1 MTFSTATLT
10 NRQFYIGLHNKL
22 VARLS
27 LKTPRLSSTRSAPFN
42 AVTTDDCFS
51 DQSAGIELRSRHASR
66 SALCVETSALCVE
79 TTGNESVPIQL
90 TIHQFCQKGAQVGH
104 SATYFPVIGQT
115 KLTTLATVDGRFI
128 AQTVRLSTAR
138 CA

>member
-10 NRQFYIGLHNKL
+10 NRQFYIGLHYKL
-22 VARLS
+22 VARLT
-27 LKTPRLSSTRSAPFN
+27 LKTPRLSSTRSGPFN

-66 SALCVETSALCVE
+66 SALCVET
-79 TTGNESVPIQL
+79 TGNESVPIQL
-90 TIHQFCQKGAQVGH
+90 TIHEFCQKGAQVGH

-128 AQTVRLSTAR
+128 TQTVRLSTAR